1 MTDRDS
7 GLRKAAILISSID
20 EQAAASM
27 MEAIDSDLLEALNK
41 ELSRLGD
48 VKTEEKD
55 EVMEEFRNIQ
65 VMESSSSVDENASQ
79 NTDGSFRS
87 DSTPVIRVPAIVQ
100 EKFQAEGQVEED
112 SLFQNR
118 SEPRGS
124 WTHVKRDEE
133 GHVSKLWSSEDQR
146 GTPFAF
152 LENLLPKM
160 LVRLID
166 EEPPRI
172 VAVILRYLQPGYQKE
187 VLRYLSS
194 DCRDEVMGCLQL
206 PESIAPG
213 FSRGIEQ
220 RLSRRLEKFRSNG
233 IDLYDRQGENVRAL
247 SRDSDSEQSVGKDS
261 LEGEQWLSMED
272 LLHCEQRVLCSCLVQ
287 MEPAD
292 AVLALWG
299 ASRQLRNRCIQG
311 LPQSV
316 ASYLKQEMQTLGPV
330 RVCDVEMAQTTLL
343 DAVKEWEDSSP
354 ESVRSF
360 TEPIQPI
367 WFKRLFRMLPVFQRS

>member
-7 GLRKAAILISSID
+7 GLRKAAILIRSID

-27 MEAIDSDLLEALNK
+27 MEAMDSDLLEALNK
-41 ELSRLGD
+41 EISRLGD
-48 VKTEEKD
+48 VKTEEKN

-65 VMESSSSVDENASQ
+65 VMESSSSVGENTGQ
-79 NTDGSFRS
+79 NTDGSFSS
-87 DSTPVIRVPAIVQ
+87 DSTPVTRVPAIVQ
-100 EKFQAEGQVEED
+100 ETFQAEGQTEED
-112 SLFQNR
+112 FLFQNR
-118 SEPRGS
+118 REPRES
-124 WTHVKRDEE
+124 WTHGKRDEE
-133 GHVSKLWSSEDQR
+133 SHVSKLWSSEEQR
-146 GTPFAF
+146 STPFAF
-152 LENLLPKM
+152 VENLLPEM
-160 LVRLID
+160 MVRLID

-172 VAVILRYLQPGYQKE
+172 VAVVLRYLQPGYRKE
-187 VLRYLSS
+187 VLRYLSV
-194 DCRDEVMGCLQL
+194 DCRDEVTRCLQL

-233 IDLYDRQGENVRAL
+233 IDLYDRQGENVRAF
-247 SRDSDSEQSVGKDS
+247 SRDSDPEQSGSKDS
-261 LEGEQWLSMED
+261 LRDEQWLSIED

-292 AVLALWG
+292 AALALWG
-299 ASRQLRNRCIQG
+299 ASRQLRTRCIQG

-330 RVCDVEMAQTTLL
+330 RVCDVEMAQTALL
-343 DAVKEWEDSSP
+343 DAIKEWEDSSS

-367 WFKRLFRMLPVFQRS
+367 WFKRLFRMLPVFQRL

>member
-7 GLRKAAILISSID
+7 GLRKAAILIRSID

-27 MEAIDSDLLEALNK
+27 MEAMDSDLLEALNK
-41 ELSRLGD
+41 ELSCLGD
-48 VKTEEKD
+48 VKTEEKN
-55 EVMEEFRNIQ
+55 EVMEEFRNVQ
-65 VMESSSSVDENASQ
+65 VMGSSSSVGENMSQ
-79 NTDGSFRS
+79 NADGSFSS

-100 EKFQAEGQVEED
+100 ETFQAEGQTEED
-112 SLFQNR
+112 YLFQNR
-118 SEPRGS
+118 REPRES

-133 GHVSKLWSSEDQR
+133 FRVSKLWSSEEQR
-146 GTPFAF
+146 STPFAF
-152 LENLLPKM
+152 VENLLPEM

-172 VAVILRYLQPGYQKE
+172 VAVVLRYLQPGYRKE
-187 VLRYLSS
+187 VLRYLSV
-194 DCRDEVMGCLQL
+194 DCRDEVMRCLQL

-233 IDLYDRQGENVRAL
+233 IDLCDRQGENVRAF
-247 SRDSDSEQSVGKDS
+247 SRDSDPEQSGSKDS
-261 LEGEQWLSMED
+261 LRDEQWLSIED

-292 AVLALWG
+292 AALALWG
-299 ASRQLRNRCIQG
+299 ASRQLRTRCIQG

-330 RVCDVEMAQTTLL
+330 RVCDVEMAQAALL
-343 DAVKEWEDSSP
+343 DAIKEWEDSSS

-360 TEPIQPI
+360 TEPIQSI
-367 WFKRLFRMLPVFQRS
+367 WFKRLFRILPVFQRS

>member
-7 GLRKAAILISSID
+7 GLRKAAILIRSID

-27 MEAIDSDLLEALNK
+27 MEAMDSDLLEALNK

-48 VKTEEKD
+48 VKTEEKN
-55 EVMEEFRNIQ
+55 EVMEEFRNAQ
-65 VMESSSSVDENASQ
+65 VLESSSSVGENTSQ
-79 NTDGSFRS
+79 NADGSFSS

-100 EKFQAEGQVEED
+100 ETFQAEGQTEED

-118 SEPRGS
+118 REPRES

-133 GHVSKLWSSEDQR
+133 FRVSKLWSSEEQR
-146 GTPFAF
+146 STPFAF
-152 LENLLPKM
+152 VENLLPEM

-172 VAVILRYLQPGYQKE
+172 VAVVLRYLQPGYRKE
-187 VLRYLSS
+187 VLRYLSV
-194 DCRDEVMGCLQL
+194 DCRDEVMRCLQL

-233 IDLYDRQGENVRAL
+233 IDLCDRQGENVRAF
-247 SRDSDSEQSVGKDS
+247 SRDSDPEQSGSKDS
-261 LEGEQWLSMED
+261 LRDEQWLSIED

-292 AVLALWG
+292 AALALWG
-299 ASRQLRNRCIQG
+299 ASRQLRTRCIQG

-330 RVCDVEMAQTTLL
+330 RVCDVEMAQTALL
-343 DAVKEWEDSSP
+343 DAIKEWEDSFS

-360 TEPIQPI
+360 TEPIQSI
-367 WFKRLFRMLPVFQRS
+367 WFKRLFRILPVFQRS

>member
-7 GLRKAAILISSID
+7 GLRKAAILIRSID

-27 MEAIDSDLLEALNK
+27 MEAMDSDLLEALNK
-41 ELSRLGD
+41 EISRLGD
-48 VKTEEKD
+48 VKTEEKN

-65 VMESSSSVDENASQ
+65 VMESSSSVGENTGQ
-79 NTDGSFRS
+79 NTDGSFSS
-87 DSTPVIRVPAIVQ
+87 DSTPVTRVPAIVQ
-100 EKFQAEGQVEED
+100 DTFQAEGQTEED
-112 SLFQNR
+112 FLFQNR
-118 SEPRGS
+118 REPRES
-124 WTHVKRDEE
+124 WTHGKRDEE
-133 GHVSKLWSSEDQR
+133 SHVSKLWSSEEQR
-146 GTPFAF
+146 STPFAF
-152 LENLLPKM
+152 VENLLPEM
-160 LVRLID
+160 MVRLID

-172 VAVILRYLQPGYQKE
+172 VAVVLRYLQPGYRKE
-187 VLRYLSS
+187 VLRYLSV
-194 DCRDEVMGCLQL
+194 DCRDEVTRCLQL

-233 IDLYDRQGENVRAL
+233 IDLYDRQGENVRAF
-247 SRDSDSEQSVGKDS
+247 SRDSDPEQSGSKDS
-261 LEGEQWLSMED
+261 LRDEQWLSIED

-292 AVLALWG
+292 AALALWG
-299 ASRQLRNRCIQG
+299 ASRQLRTRCIQG

-330 RVCDVEMAQTTLL
+330 RVCDVEMAQTALL
-343 DAVKEWEDSSP
+343 DAIKEWEDSSS

-367 WFKRLFRMLPVFQRS
+367 WFKRLFRMLPVFQRL

>member
-7 GLRKAAILISSID
+7 GLRKAAILIRSID

-27 MEAIDSDLLEALNK
+27 MEAMDSDLLEALNK
-41 ELSRLGD
+41 ELSCLGD
-48 VKTEEKD
+48 VKTEEKN
-55 EVMEEFRNIQ
+55 EVMEEFRNAQ
-65 VMESSSSVDENASQ
+65 VLESSSSVGENTSQ
-79 NTDGSFRS
+79 NADGSFSS

-100 EKFQAEGQVEED
+100 ETFQAEGQTEED
-112 SLFQNR
+112 SLFQDR
-118 SEPRGS
+118 REPRES

-133 GHVSKLWSSEDQR
+133 FRVSKLWSSEEQR
-146 GTPFAF
+146 STPFAF
-152 LENLLPKM
+152 VENLLPEM

-172 VAVILRYLQPGYQKE
+172 VAVVLRYLQPGYRKE
-187 VLRYLSS
+187 VLRYLSV
-194 DCRDEVMGCLQL
+194 DCRDEVMRCLQL

-233 IDLYDRQGENVRAL
+233 IDLCDRQGEDVRAF
-247 SRDSDSEQSVGKDS
+247 SRDSDPEQSGSKDS
-261 LEGEQWLSMED
+261 LRDEQWLSIED

-292 AVLALWG
+292 AALALWG
-299 ASRQLRNRCIQG
+299 ASRQLRTRCIQG

-330 RVCDVEMAQTTLL
+330 RVCDVEMAQAALL
-343 DAVKEWEDSSP
+343 DAIKEWEDSFS

-360 TEPIQPI
+360 TEPIQSI
-367 WFKRLFRMLPVFQRS
+367 WFKRLFRILPVFQRS

>member
-7 GLRKAAILISSID
+7 GLRKAAILIRSID

-27 MEAIDSDLLEALNK
+27 MEAMDSDLLEALNK
-41 ELSRLGD
+41 ELSCLGD
-48 VKTEEKD
+48 VKTEEKN
-55 EVMEEFRNIQ
+55 EVMEEFRNVQ
-65 VMESSSSVDENASQ
+65 VMGSSSSVGENMSQ
-79 NTDGSFRS
+79 NADGSFSS

-100 EKFQAEGQVEED
+100 ETFQAEGQTEED
-112 SLFQNR
+112 SLFQDR
-118 SEPRGS
+118 REPRES

-133 GHVSKLWSSEDQR
+133 FRVSKLWSSEEQR
-146 GTPFAF
+146 STPFAF
-152 LENLLPKM
+152 VENLLPEM

-172 VAVILRYLQPGYQKE
+172 VAVVLRYLQPGYRKE
-187 VLRYLSS
+187 VLRYLSV
-194 DCRDEVMGCLQL
+194 DCRDEVMRCLQL

-233 IDLYDRQGENVRAL
+233 IDLCDRQGEDVRAF
-247 SRDSDSEQSVGKDS
+247 SRDSDPEQSGSKDS
-261 LEGEQWLSMED
+261 LRDEQWLSIED

-292 AVLALWG
+292 AALALWG
-299 ASRQLRNRCIQG
+299 ASRQLRTRCIQG

-330 RVCDVEMAQTTLL
+330 RVCDVEMAQTALL
-343 DAVKEWEDSSP
+343 DAIKEWEDSFS

-360 TEPIQPI
+360 TEPIQSI
-367 WFKRLFRMLPVFQRS
+367 WFKRLFRILPVFQRS